1 MKPLGNISLVW
12 SFQAYAG
19 FERQTKQWQTAAK
32 DAPSVYG
39 GLNRHQL
46 KCHQQ
51 GREGSWHEGEPSH
64 DARAYIVSK
73 SDDIRVK
80 HLPVVNRARRWS
92 ALETSRRSPVMGQW
106 RSIEQALSSM

>member
-39 GLNRHQL
+39 GLNRHQ
-46 KCHQQ
+46 Q
-51 GREGSWHEGEPSH
+51 GREGSGHEGEPSH

-92 ALETSRRSPVMGQW
+92 ALETLRRSPVLGQW